1 MFIRASYRIR
11 GSLPRVQINIMDIAV
26 LFSSSSVLD
35 ILLVSIVIVI
45 SLIKRIFIYSAIK
58 ISANIELLY
67 SILNPETSSDSPS
80 AKSNGVQCV
89 SARIEIIQDRVRGI
103 NIILVQEY
111 VSRIIISVF
120 IVVGCSRK
128 QIRIKDMLT
137 S

>member
-1 MFIRASYRIR
+1 
-11 GSLPRVQINIMDIAV
+11 MDMVV

-35 ILLVSIVIVI
+35 ILFVSIVMVI

-80 AKSNGVQCV
+80 AKSNGVRCV
-89 SARIEIIQDRVRGI
+89 SARIEIIQNIVRGI

-111 VSRIIISVF
+111 ISRIIISVF